1 MKLLIYNI
9 KGKETKKSISLN
21 KDIFG
26 LQPNDH
32 AMYLDVKHYLAAKR
46 QGTHK
51 SKERS
56 DVAGSRR
63 KIRKQ

>member
-26 LQPNDH
+26 VQPNDH
-32 AMYLDVKHYLAAKR
+32 AM
-46 QGTHK
+46 
-51 SKERS
+51 
-56 DVAGSRR
+56 
-63 KIRKQ
+63 